1 MCLNHTVQKDSRG
14 VLGTSFRFGPTS
26 ESLNLPKSYRPKAQP
41 RSTRNE
47 FPIRADFGNSRT
59 HPIWRLKRGGKLTAK
74 EAVLSPE
81 KRDFTVLLTNFAF
94 IVTFEEFLVLYSEQS
109 FYKCL
114 VPLAGITEE
123 NSTVQRDILNHGNI
137 CWHVHHLSLSLL
149 NCVVELDFCRFLQA

>member
-1 MCLNHTVQKDSRG
+1 MM
-14 VLGTSFRFGPTS
+14 GTSVEREQGVMGRNRR
-26 ESLNLPKSYRPKAQP
+26 ERVVPKSYRPKGQP

-47 FPIRADFGNSRT
+47 FPIRADFGNSRK

-81 KRDFTVLLTNFAF
+81 KRDFTVLLTKFAF

-114 VPLAGITEE
+114 INLSCPAG
-123 NSTVQRDILNHGNI
+123 RHY
-137 CWHVHHLSLSLL
+137 H
-149 NCVVELDFCRFLQA
+149 R

>member
-1 MCLNHTVQKDSRG
+1 M
-14 VLGTSFRFGPTS
+14 
-26 ESLNLPKSYRPKAQP
+26 PKSYHPKGQP

-47 FPIRADFGNSRT
+47 FPIQADFGNSRK

-81 KRDFTVLLTNFAF
+81 KRDFTVLLTKFAF

-114 VPLAGITEE
+114 INGLVPLAGITEE
-123 NSTVQRDILNHGNI
+123 NSTVQRDILNYGNI
-137 CWHVHHLSLSLL
+137 CWHVHHL
-149 NCVVELDFCRFLQA
+149 